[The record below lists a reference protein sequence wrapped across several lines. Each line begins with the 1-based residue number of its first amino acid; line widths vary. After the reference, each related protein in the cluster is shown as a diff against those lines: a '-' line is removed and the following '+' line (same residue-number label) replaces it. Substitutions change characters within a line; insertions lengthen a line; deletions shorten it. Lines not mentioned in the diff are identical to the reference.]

1 MSGSDTKAKR
11 DVLSINI
18 TDDLKRSAAS
28 CRFIDEYRATSDR
41 SAKRAKIVSALT
53 AGQIMQEC
61 DLMAVIG
68 FIDTEAFANLDINQK
83 RMMLLARMQEFIG
96 VLAPV
101 AAPVVA
107 HTQPVSPPA
116 TDQSKAAAPAVKEP
130 PATVSEAKQEKA
142 ENEASARVSRFADRL
157 PGA

>member
-18 TDDLKRSAAS
+18 TEDLKRSAAS

-41 SAKRAKIVSALT
+41 SAKRIKIVSALT
-53 AGQIMQEC
+53 AGQILQEC

-68 FIDTEAFANLDINQK
+68 FIDTEAFARLDIDQK
-83 RMMLLARMQEFIG
+83 RMMLLARMQEFMG
-96 VLAPV
+96 VTESA
-101 AAPVVA
+101 AAPVV
-107 HTQPVSPPA
+107 TTP
-116 TDQSKAAAPAVKEP
+116 KAAPVAQTKPVAPAVKEP
-130 PATVSEAKQEKA
+130 PATTTEEKQEKT
-142 ENEASARVSRFADRL
+142 EEQGSARVSRFANRL

>member
-18 TDDLKRSAAS
+18 TEDLKRSAAS

-41 SAKRAKIVSALT
+41 SAKRTKIVSALT

-61 DLMAVIG
+61 ELMAVIG
-68 FIDTEAFANLDINQK
+68 FIDTEAFTRLDIDQK

-96 VLAPV
+96 VTESV
-101 AAPVVA
+101 AAPVVM
-107 HTQPVSPPA
+107 TPVAQTKPV
-116 TDQSKAAAPAVKEP
+116 APAVKEP
-130 PATVSEAKQEKA
+130 PATTTEEKQEKT
-142 ENEASARVSRFADRL
+142 EEQGSARVSRFANRL